1 MLRIS
6 SHQRKENKTTV
17 RFHLTLVR
25 MTVIKKNKIR
35 TFTNTK
41 YKNKLKMDWNPKYKT
56 RNYITP
62 RGKQKHN
69 TVWHYL
75 SNIFLDLF
83 SKEKE
88 IKTKINK
95 WDLFKLKSFCT
106 AKESINKTKRQPTE
120 WEKIFV
126 NYMNNEGLIS
136 NLCKQ
141 FIKLNVKE
149 KE

>member
-1 MLRIS
+1 
-6 SHQRKENKTTV
+6 
-17 RFHLTLVR
+17 
-25 MTVIKKNKIR
+25 
-35 TFTNTK
+35 
-41 YKNKLKMDWNPKYKT
+41 MDWKPKYKT

-95 WDLFKLKSFCT
+95 WDLFKLKKLLHS
-106 AKESINKTKRQPTE
+106 KGKHQQNKKTTYWMGENICKLYEQWRVNIQSMKTVHKTQRKR
-120 WEKIFV
+120 KR
-126 NYMNNEGLIS
+126 
-136 NLCKQ
+136 
-141 FIKLNVKE
+141 IKNG
-149 KE
+149 